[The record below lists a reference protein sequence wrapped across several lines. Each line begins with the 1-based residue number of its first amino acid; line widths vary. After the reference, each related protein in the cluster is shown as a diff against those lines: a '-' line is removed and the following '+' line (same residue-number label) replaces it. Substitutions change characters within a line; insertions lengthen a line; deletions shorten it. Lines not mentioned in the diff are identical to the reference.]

1 MKIGLFGGTFNP
13 IHRCHL
19 TMAHQ
24 VRDRLT
30 LDSILFIPTGTPPHK
45 QLESLAPAHHRLAM
59 VREAIAEEP
68 TFSVTDLEVRRTSP
82 SYSIDTVRALQQE
95 YGQGAEI
102 FFLIGLDAFL
112 DIPTWKQAPDL
123 LRTCHVV
130 VIGRPGF
137 QFTSL
142 ATLALLP
149 HISDE
154 SLRALDGRTV
164 DRVDVPIEATAHLI
178 LLALAPCPVSASDV
192 RNRLRLG
199 LNLGDV
205 LPVQVESYIMRL
217 GLYKETTDLA

>member
-19 TMAHQ
+19 TIARQ
-24 VRDRLT
+24 VRDRLA

-45 QLESLAPAHHRLAM
+45 QLKSLAPAHHRLAM

-68 TFSVTDLEVRRTSP
+68 TFSATDLEVHRASP
-82 SYSIDTVRALQQE
+82 SYSIDTVRALQQK
-95 YGQGAEI
+95 YGQGVEL

-123 LRTCHVV
+123 LRTCHFV
-130 VIGRPGF
+130 VIGRPGS
-137 QFTSL
+137 QFIRL
-142 ATLALLP
+142 ATLTLLP

-154 SLRALDGRTV
+154 SLRALDAGTV

-192 RNRLRLG
+192 RSRLRRG

-205 LPVQVESYIMRL
+205 LPVQVESYIMRF
-217 GLYKETTDLA
+217 GLYKEAADLA